1 MIKDTPKTDTEEL
14 KIEKINKFNKI
25 VKIKTVIKEI
35 RIETNIN
42 ELANSLDIILI
53 KETKKI
59 ILNIV
64 EYITNRKNLKIKPV
78 DSSLKKQTY
87 SLLFWII
94 L

>member
-1 MIKDTPKTDTEEL
+1 MIKDTPKADTEEL

-53 KETKKI
+53 KETKKF

>member
-53 KETKKI
+53 KETKKF

>member
-87 SLLFWII
+87 SLLF
-94 L
+94 

>member
-53 KETKKI
+53 KETKKF
-59 ILNIV
+59 ILNIA

-87 SLLFWII
+87 SLLF
-94 L
+94 

>member
-1 MIKDTPKTDTEEL
+1 MKDTPKTDIEEL

-25 VKIKTVIKEI
+25 IKIKTVIKEI
-35 RIETNIN
+35 RIEININ

-53 KETKKI
+53 KGTKKF
-59 ILNIV
+59 ILKIV

-87 SLLFWII
+87 SLLF
-94 L
+94 

>member
-1 MIKDTPKTDTEEL
+1 MELIRDTPKTNTEEL

-53 KETKKI
+53 KETKKF

-87 SLLFWII
+87 SLLF
-94 L
+94 

>member
-1 MIKDTPKTDTEEL
+1 MKDTPKTDIEEL

-25 VKIKTVIKEI
+25 IKIKTVIKEI
-35 RIETNIN
+35 RIEININ

-53 KETKKI
+53 KGTKKFI
-59 ILNIV
+59 HKIV

-87 SLLFWII
+87 SLLH
-94 L
+94 

>member
-1 MIKDTPKTDTEEL
+1 MELIRDTPKTDTEEL

-53 KETKKI
+53 KETKKF

-87 SLLFWII
+87 SLLF
-94 L
+94 

>member
-1 MIKDTPKTDTEEL
+1 MELIRDTPKTDTEEL

-53 KETKKI
+53 KETKKF

-78 DSSLKKQTY
+78 DTSLKKQTY
-87 SLLFWII
+87 SLLF
-94 L
+94 

>member
-1 MIKDTPKTDTEEL
+1 MIKDTPKTATEEL

-53 KETKKI
+53 KETKKF

>member
-53 KETKKI
+53 KETKKF

-64 EYITNRKNLKIKPV
+64 EYITNRKNIKIKPV

>member
-53 KETKKI
+53 KETKKF
-59 ILNIV
+59 ILNIA

>member
-1 MIKDTPKTDTEEL
+1 MKDTPKTDIEEL

-25 VKIKTVIKEI
+25 IKIKTVIKEI
-35 RIETNIN
+35 RIEININ

-53 KETKKI
+53 KGTKKF
-59 ILNIV
+59 ILKIV

-87 SLLFWII
+87 SLLH
-94 L
+94 

>member
-53 KETKKI
+53 KETKKF

-64 EYITNRKNLKIKPV
+64 EYITNWKNLKIKPV

>member
-53 KETKKI
+53 KETKKF

-78 DSSLKKQTY
+78 DTSLKKQTY

>member
-53 KETKKI
+53 KETKKF

-87 SLLFWII
+87 SLLF
-94 L
+94 

>member
-1 MIKDTPKTDTEEL
+1 MKDTPKTDIEEL
-14 KIEKINKFNKI
+14 KIEKINKFNKLT
-25 VKIKTVIKEI
+25 KIKTVIKEI
-35 RIETNIN
+35 RIEININ

-53 KETKKI
+53 KGIKKFF
-59 ILNIV
+59 LKTV

-87 SLLFWII
+87 SLLHWII

>member
-42 ELANSLDIILI
+42 ELANSLDILI
-53 KETKKI
+53 KETKKF

-87 SLLFWII
+87 SLLF
-94 L
+94 